1 MRPTWEAIA
10 AGRYRGSVMS
20 TVMVV
25 MAPIMTVMTVVR
37 YHTDDGRRKNVMTAM
52 MPMMVMEPM
61 MLVMLHL

>member
-1 MRPTWEAIA
+1 
-10 AGRYRGSVMS
+10 MS